1 MMMFNSSRRRKDEPD
16 GIEWEKYR
24 DMLEYGHDEIS
35 AKQRL
40 ARFGCLG
47 GLIAFVLMC
56 VLLFL
61 GIWYPDFWFGIAVI
75 GVPVLAILW
84 AVLLVT
90 AFIAQV

>member
-24 DMLEYGHDEIS
+24 DMLEYGKNETS

-47 GLIAFVLMC
+47 GLIAFALMC

-61 GIWYPDFWFGIAVI
+61 GVWYPDFWFGIAII

-84 AVLLVT
+84 AVFLAVSL
-90 AFIAQV
+90 IAQV

>member
-1 MMMFNSSRRRKDEPD
+1 MMMFDSSRRRDEPD

-24 DMLEYGHDEIS
+24 DMLEYGQDEMS

-40 ARFGCLG
+40 TRFGYLG

-84 AVLLVT
+84 AVLLAL
-90 AFIAQV
+90 AFTAQV